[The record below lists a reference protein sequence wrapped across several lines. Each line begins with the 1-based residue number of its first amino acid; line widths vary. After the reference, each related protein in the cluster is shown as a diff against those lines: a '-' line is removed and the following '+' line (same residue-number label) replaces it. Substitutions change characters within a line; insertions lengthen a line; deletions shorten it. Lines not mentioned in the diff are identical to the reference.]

1 MKSYKRYACA
11 FAILILIHTVSV
23 KAQQPVAAIGT
34 RVDSLVEKALSLQ
47 LFSGNVL
54 VANNGKVVY
63 DKCFGKAD
71 YENNTPNTV
80 NTQFQIGSITK
91 DFTKVMIL
99 QLVEQSKL
107 RLTDTLGALLP
118 GFPARLNGINVLQ
131 LLMHKSGLG
140 SYTDGPPFGEDADEV
155 ARIKTITD
163 ILPYIKREPLNFKPG
178 TQPLYSNSGFVLLAA
193 IVEKVTGKSYYLA
206 LKEQILDKVV
216 MVQTG
221 FNAYV
226 KPEPGKATGY
236 LSNSL
241 GPLQSNTE
249 MHIIGGGDGGI
260 YSTTHDVLAFVNS
273 MLHDNKLLTDDSKQI
288 AFTNPFSKAPGN
300 ALAEFAKTGK
310 IALAGGAPGL
320 SALWS
325 ANMETQNV
333 VIVLSNFDEGT
344 AEALGIRISAILN
357 NKPVPPL
364 HLPPAKY
371 LYQVINTKGSKYF
384 EENYKTEMQNSAM
397 DPDNDMVLLDVGQQ
411 LLSKNEFD
419 KAIALYKVYTTLF
432 PRIVIAWNDLGD
444 AYVKNSNKADAKK
457 CYQQAL
463 IVRPGNPR
471 ATRALAAL

>member
-1 MKSYKRYACA
+1 MKSYQLFARS
-11 FAILILIHTVSV
+11 FAILILFYTVDA
-23 KAQQPVAAIGT
+23 KAQHSVAALGT
-34 RVDSLVEKALSLQ
+34 RIDSLVEKAVNLQ

-54 VANNGKVVY
+54 VANNGRVIY
-63 DKCFGKAD
+63 DKSFGKAD

-99 QLVEQSKL
+99 QLVEQNKL
-107 RLTDTLGALLP
+107 RLTDTLGALLS
-118 GFPARLNGINVLQ
+118 GFPPRLNGITVQQ

-140 SYTDGPPFGEDADEV
+140 SYTDGPPFGEDADEI
-155 ARIKTITD
+155 ARIKTIAD
-163 ILPYIKREPLNFKPG
+163 ILPYIKREPLSFKPG
-178 TQPLYSNSGFVLLAA
+178 TDALYSNSGFVLLAA
-193 IVEKVTGKSYYLA
+193 IIEKVTGESYHQA
-206 LKEQILDKVV
+206 LKEQILDKVG

-221 FNAYV
+221 FNSYV

-236 LSNSL
+236 LSNAS

-260 YSTTHDVLAFVNS
+260 YSTTLDMLAFVNS
-273 MLHDNKLLTDDSKQI
+273 MLHGNRLLTNDSKQI
-288 AFTNPFSKAPGN
+288 AFTNPFSKAPGSTW
-300 ALAEFAKTGK
+300 AEFAKTGK

-344 AEALGIRISAILN
+344 AEALGMRISAILN

-371 LYQVINTKGSKYF
+371 LYQVINTKGGKYF
-384 EENYKTEMQNSAM
+384 EENYKAEMQNSAM
-397 DPDNDMVLLDVGQQ
+397 DPGNDMVLLDVGQQ
-411 LLSKNEFD
+411 LLAKNEFD
-419 KAIALYKVYTTLF
+419 KAISLYKVYTLLF
-432 PRIVIAWNDLGD
+432 PKIVIAWNDLGD
-444 AYVKNSNKADAKK
+444 AYLKNNNKADAKK
-457 CYQQAL
+457 SYQQAL

-471 ATRALAAL
+471 ATRALATL